1 MLNNIYNRY
10 TIYENL
16 NLYTNYIVH
25 YIQMI
30 AELNAYSLQNSIR
43 YKFS

>member
-25 YIQMI
+25 YT
-30 AELNAYSLQNSIR
+30 NDS
-43 YKFS
+43 